1 MRNGLVFSME
11 QAENE
16 LTGEVDQTEAAEVAV
31 DVAEEA
37 AEISETSGEVDA
49 TVADVSDAVAA
60 DEELSD
66 IAEVAEE
73 AVESGEGLDQTSAQ
87 VASIAIETIRNRM
100 GIYSEST
107 VVPALESFGN
117 TNTRMVSTK
126 LVVEG
131 IGDTLKRI
139 WAAIK
144 AAAIRIWDKI
154 KLFVAKLFN
163 ATGMLIKHIK
173 TLQERASK
181 ISESAKP
188 SEKTLKASG
197 LAKAL
202 AAKDAN
208 GKEAL
213 KTISG
218 NSAKFL
224 DVAKKSGEVT
234 KNLVGRVQ
242 KLAEGS
248 MSEESLLKSI
258 DEIKDLSKTNFKT
271 VADQSGL
278 ETIGSRAEF
287 KEGMAVK
294 YGPFAGN
301 LALMVKLENIDGV
314 SHSVVSFASDLDKVA
329 SELNALTL
337 PEVKEVLNIAMASA
351 KSVEDFKKFQ
361 SANEEI
367 VKSTVKVADTVLK
380 QADKLSAGE
389 KNAETRKALALCKKS
404 VNGAISVL
412 NTIAARAPSITFA
425 TAKAAADY
433 ASMSMRN
440 LGDEKAEKAA

>member
-60 DEELSD
+60 DEELTD

-87 VASIAIETIRNRM
+87 VASIAIETIRNRL

-163 ATGMLIKHIK
+163 ASGMLAKHIK
-173 TLQERASK
+173 ALQDRASK

-202 AAKDAN
+202 AAKNAN

-213 KTISG
+213 KSITG
-218 NSAKFL
+218 NSLKFL
-224 DVAKKSGEVT
+224 DTAKKTGEAT
-234 KNLVGRVQ
+234 KNLVGLVQ
-242 KLAEGS
+242 KLAEGG
-248 MSEESLLKSI
+248 MNEESLTKSI
-258 DEIKDLSKTNFKT
+258 EEIKKIGQYSFENIVKNC
-271 VADQSGL
+271 GL
-278 ETIGSRAEF
+278 EKLPAR
-287 KEGMAVK
+287 AVK
-294 YGPFAGN
+294 KDENNYRFGPFAGN
-301 LALMVKLENIDGV
+301 VALSVKFEKVGEQETAVFAFETDTDKLATEI
-314 SHSVVSFASDLDKVA
+314 
-329 SELNALTL
+329 NALTL
-337 PEVKEVLNIAMASA
+337 SEIKEALASA
-351 KSVEDFKKFQ
+351 LTTVKAVDEYKKVQ
-361 SANEEI
+361 SANEDI
-367 VKSTVKVADTVLK
+367 VKSTVKVAETIMK
-380 QADKLSAGE
+380 QAEKMVDGE
-389 KNAETRKALALCKKS
+389 KNEGTRDALALCKKNVNASIAILNSIGARGPS
-404 VNGAISVL
+404 V
-412 NTIAARAPSITFA
+412 TFA
-425 TAKAAADY
+425 AAKAAADY

-440 LGDEKAEKAA
+440 LTTEKAA